1 MLLKKCLEMK
11 MARTIGAFLEGARL
25 CQTRARDEATIVLVG
40 TKNWDLW
47 AKLEGE
53 RGERILFAVVA
64 RSTYFHKPLLNLDA
78 CAQSNGKQDFL
89 ET

>member
-11 MARTIGAFLEGARL
+11 MARTIRAFLEGARL

-53 RGERILFAVVA
+53 RAREHYSQCLLVLRIFVN
-64 RSTYFHKPLLNLDA
+64 RY
-78 CAQSNGKQDFL
+78 
-89 ET
+89 